1 MGVLGNGLSTACEAE
16 SEDEAR
22 RISLAR
28 AARLPSRRIQR
39 PWRIRTR
46 RPASPFRPRSPPVTF
61 IRPMSSTMISRP
73 RIASA
78 SSIEASHRPRGESD
92 RRQSLDHFHP
102 SSYRRRT
109 GSSTADAIHPPSPDE
124 EPLSPGHFRAR
135 FSFAHSDDMHA
146 FGISSS
152 SDQIASGISESTS
165 HPSFPS
171 IISGASSVSVT
182 ADEYPS
188 YLKELS
194 HPSTIVSRSPR
205 SVFGADEITDHFS
218 SLNSEPAEE
227 KSPADD
233 DEAGYNGDGDLDSDS
248 DDEGIEMGGV
258 RRR

>member
-1 MGVLGNGLSTACEAE
+1 MAM
-16 SEDEAR
+16 ED
-22 RISLAR
+22 
-28 AARLPSRRIQR
+28 PH
-39 PWRIRTR
+39 
-46 RPASPFRPRSPPVTF
+46 ASPSVAISSAVAAGHVHPSNALHDDFSPAEASSDRSPSV
-61 IRPMSSTMISRP
+61 SHP
-73 RIASA
+73 RVASA
-78 SSIEASHRPRGESD
+78 SSIEAFHHVRGESY
-92 RRQSLDHFHP
+92 RRQSLDSP
-102 SSYRRRT
+102 RSSSYRRRT
-109 GSSTADAIHPPSPDE
+109 GSSTADAIYPPSPDE
-124 EPLSPGHFRAR
+124 EPFSPGHFRAR
-135 FSFAHSDDMHA
+135 SSFANSDDVHA

-171 IISGASSVSVT
+171 IISGASSVSAT

-227 KSPADD
+227 KTPTDD